1 MRIFDAIYRRFESW
15 IDPFVRLEDYR
26 PPDLLVPYAWHYV
39 RQAKWAFFALLLYGF
54 ANAIIEASLFTFV
67 GRTVDIMTGM
77 ENAGD
82 RAGGWSGLW
91 QLHGGELLLMLGVV
105 AIGRAVVIAWGA
117 LIEEQVIVPGFFTM
131 MRWQSH
137 KQIIS
142 QSMTFFE
149 NDLSG
154 RVAQKVMQS
163 GQATGDMMIALLQ
176 VIWFII
182 VYSVTTLALLSALD
196 LRLGVLVLVWIAFF
210 VVIARRYI
218 PRIRHHGRLTAE
230 AAAVTSGRLVD
241 GYTNIKTVKLN
252 AGSQAEEKFVREAME
267 SQYASLKLF
276 TRALSGVRISLN
288 TVSGLMIG
296 AISIFAVHL
305 WLQGAITQGQVA
317 FTLAMV
323 LRLNL
328 LLGRLMGN
336 LNGFF
341 RAAGTAQN
349 TMDMV
354 SKPVELLDSPDA
366 EPLRFRGGEI
376 EVDRVSFDYGGG
388 DNVIRD
394 LSLTVKPGEKVGLVG
409 PSGAGKSTLVDL
421 ILRFYTPSSGVIRF
435 DGQDIGKVTQDSLR
449 AHFSLVQQETALFH
463 RSVRE
468 NIGYG
473 NEAASMEAIVSAA
486 RKAKAHDFILQLSD
500 SRGRRGYEARVGERG
515 VKLSGGQRQRIAIA
529 RIFLKDA
536 PILILD
542 EATSQL
548 DSEIEA
554 AIQENLLELMKSKTV
569 IAIAHRLSTI
579 AAMDRLIVMD
589 DGMIVEEGTHQSLL
603 SGNGLYAR
611 LWHRQS
617 GGFIAEQDEIVAAK

>member
-1 MRIFDAIYRRFESW
+1 MRLPDTIYRRFESW
-15 IDPFVRLEDYR
+15 IDPFVRLNDYR
-26 PPDLLVPYAWHYV
+26 PPDLLIPYTWYYV
-39 RQAKWAFFALLLYGF
+39 RQAKWAFAALLAYGF
-54 ANAIIEASLFTFV
+54 FNAIIEASLFTFV
-67 GRTVDIMTGM
+67 GRTVDIMSGI
-77 ENAGD
+77 EEAGG
-82 RAGGWSGLW
+82 RAEGWSGLW
-91 QLHGGELLLMLGVV
+91 QAHGGELLFMLAVV
-105 AIGRAVVIAWGA
+105 AIGRALVVAWGA

-137 KQIIS
+137 KQIIA

-154 RVAQKVMQS
+154 RIAQKVMQS

-176 VIWFII
+176 VIWFVV
-182 VYSVTTLALLSALD
+182 VYSVTTLALLAALD
-196 LRLGVLVLVWIAFF
+196 IRLGVLVLVWIVLFAI
-210 VVIARRYI
+210 IARHFI
-218 PRIRHHGRLTAE
+218 PQIRHQGRLTAE

-252 AGSQAEEKFVREAME
+252 AGSQAEEKFIREAME
-267 SQYASLKLF
+267 GQYASLKLF
-276 TRALSGVRISLN
+276 TRALAGVRISLN
-288 TVSGLMIG
+288 TVSGLMI
-296 AISIFAVHL
+296 AVISVFAVHL
-305 WLQGAITQGQVA
+305 WLQGAVTQGQVA

-354 SKPVELLDSPDA
+354 SKPVDLVDSQDA
-366 EPLRFRGGEI
+366 KPLQIRKGEI

-388 DNVIRD
+388 DVVIRD
-394 LSLTVKPGEKVGLVG
+394 LSLTVRPGEKIGLVG

-421 ILRFYTPSSGVIRF
+421 ILRFYDPASGVIRF
-435 DGQDIGKVTQDSLR
+435 DGQDIRTLKQDSLR
-449 AHFSLVQQETALFH
+449 MQFSLVQQETALFH

-468 NIGYG
+468 NIAYG
-473 NEAASMEAIVSAA
+473 DKHATMEEIVSAA

-515 VKLSGGQRQRIAIA
+515 VKLSGGQRQRISIA
-529 RIFLKDA
+529 RVFLKNA

-554 AIQENLLELMKSKTV
+554 AIQENLLELMEAKTV

-579 AAMDRLIVMD
+579 AAMDRLVVMD
-589 DGMIVEEGTHQSLL
+589 GGIIAEQGTHRSLL
-603 SGNGLYAR
+603 AGNGLYAR

-617 GGFIAEQDEIVAAK
+617 GGFIAEQDEFIAAK